1 MFEQKIEI
9 ADGQCLTLT
18 WMASDVSVT
27 GWEEPYVLL
36 RLRDGE
42 EQDLTVEDTG
52 EGPAVSAR
60 VACEINVPRTL
71 AVKVREAKANLH
83 GSGILRLEAEQVR
96 GNLKVDEVGDARLAE
111 VYGNLRAQGLSSL
124 SVVGTVFGDATLKEV
139 GVADVQNVRGNLV
152 AKSLSQVRASRTGG
166 NLVAKGVDGKLE
178 ADQVGG
184 NASLKDVGGPTT
196 LNQVAGNLAAKNLAG
211 GAKVAKIGGNLA
223 LNGPIAT
230 GCTYQFSARGN
241 ASLRLPEGT
250 SAHLT
255 LAAKGKLLC
264 SVGLVEEQ
272 REGNRLTGIL
282 GDGGAEVV
290 IEAGGNLVM
299 SGGRGE
305 PCSGIGA
312 DLAEEIS
319 RQIEESLQGLD
330 LEAIGRQ
337 VSEEM
342 ESALSRLQ
350 VKLES
355 VDWDRMGVQTQ
366 RAVERAMEQMQRNMD
381 RMVDK
386 AARHQEK
393 LERKLERE
401 QRRWARSADAG
412 HGKVDLDVEG
422 GGSEPAAEVAAS
434 ASADLDAE
442 RLSILRMVEQGQIA
456 PEEAEMLLDALEE

>member
-1 MFEQKIEI
+1 MFEQRIEI
-9 ADGQCLTLT
+9 ADGQCLTLA
-18 WMASDVSVT
+18 WMASNVSVT
-27 GWEEPYVLL
+27 GWEEPHVLL
-36 RLRDGE
+36 RLRDGG
-42 EQDLTVEDTG
+42 EQDLTVEDTA

-60 VACEINVPRTL
+60 VACEVNTPRHL
-71 AVKVREAKANLH
+71 AVKVREAKANLQV
-83 GSGILRLEAEQVR
+83 SSILRLEAEQVR
-96 GNLKVDEVGDARLAE
+96 GNLKVDEIGEASLAE
-111 VYGNLRAQGLSSL
+111 VYGNLRAQGLASL

-166 NLVAKGVDGKLE
+166 NLVAKEVDGKLE

-196 LNQVAGNLAAKNLAG
+196 LNQVAGNLTATNLAG
-211 GAKVAKIGGNLA
+211 GAKVAKIGGNLV
-223 LNGPIAT
+223 LNGQIAT
-230 GCTYQFSARGN
+230 GCTYQLSARGN

-264 SVGLVEEQ
+264 SVELAEEQ

-290 IEAGGNLVM
+290 VEAGGNLVM
-299 SGGRGE
+299 GGDRAEPRSG
-305 PCSGIGA
+305 GA
-312 DLAEEIS
+312 DLAEEVS

-355 VDWDRMGVQTQ
+355 VDWERMGVQTQ

-401 QRRWARSADAG
+401 QRRWARSAEAG
-412 HGKVDLDVEG
+412 RGKVDLETEG
-422 GGSEPAAEVAAS
+422 GRLEPAAEAAAS
-434 ASADLDAE
+434 AGVDLDAE